1 MHRLRQVIRL
11 STLIIGLIA
20 IAVTFAVAMI
30 VLENDIAV
38 AIVTAGATVFV
49 SVFSAVWAKNS
60 EKTQTIEQQIRE
72 KKTPIYE
79 KFIGVA
85 FDIIW
90 SRGNE
95 LPQEQNAPSRRRQQ
109 GESTRVTTPNP
120 VERLQE
126 LTPNLI
132 IWGTD
137 EVIASWVEFRKAA
150 VNPNKDNPMEIMLV
164 FEAFMSA
171 IRKDLGHKDDLL
183 EEGDL
188 LAIFINDV
196 DKHLPQGG
204 QKTH

>member
-1 MHRLRQVIRL
+1 VHRLRQVIRL

-49 SVFSAVWAKNS
+49 SVFSAVWARNS
-60 EKTQTIEQQIRE
+60 EKAQTIEQQIRE
-72 KKTPIYE
+72 KKTPVYE

-90 SRGNE
+90 SSRNQ
-95 LPQEQNAPSRRRQQ
+95 PTQEQNDLSRGRQQ
-109 GESTRVTTPNP
+109 GKAAKIKESNP

-126 LTPNLI
+126 LTPDLI

-137 EVIASWVEFRKAA
+137 DVIAGWVEFRKAA
-150 VNPNKDNPMEIMLV
+150 ANPNKDDPMEIMLV

-183 EEGDL
+183 KKGDL
-188 LAIFINDV
+188 LKIFINDI
-196 DKHLPQGG
+196 DKHLP
-204 QKTH
+204 